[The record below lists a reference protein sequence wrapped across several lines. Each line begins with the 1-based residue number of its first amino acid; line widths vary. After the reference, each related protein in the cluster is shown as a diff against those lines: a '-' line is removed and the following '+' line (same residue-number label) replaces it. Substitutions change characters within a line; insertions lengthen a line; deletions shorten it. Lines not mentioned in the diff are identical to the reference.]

1 MGQSRGRLCPQ
12 RMGLCG
18 HGGGGAGSSMWGP
31 LGSREPAPRGPR
43 ESRTRATP
51 GGQPGTR
58 LPPPRL
64 AGWQLMPWRK
74 QQWKAPRP
82 VLWDIKPGPDAGLVW
97 WPFGFPGGQHCANG
111 LYVPG
116 PGQKREKVGPSEGG
130 KSLTGVLPPL
140 PVSPG
145 PAPFPRGRGPTPQ
158 GSSQLLLS
166 PPTQSWGKAR
176 THGPAPVPGGC

>member
-1 MGQSRGRLCPQ
+1 MPPEDGTLWAWGWWCGQLHVGTTRQQGACPTWPQ
-12 RMGLCG
+12 GEQDQ
-18 HGGGGAGSSMWGP
+18 SN
-31 LGSREPAPRGPR
+31 PR
-43 ESRTRATP
+43 
-51 GGQPGTR
+51 GQPGTR